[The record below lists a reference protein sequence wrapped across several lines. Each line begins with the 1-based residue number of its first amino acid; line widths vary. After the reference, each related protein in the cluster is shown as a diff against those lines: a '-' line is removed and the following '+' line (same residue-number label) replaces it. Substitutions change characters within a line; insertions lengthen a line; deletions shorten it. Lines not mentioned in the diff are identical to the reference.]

1 MKAKQLDLALPK
13 PKGKHGGKREGAG
26 RPKQNGSDA
35 PHRARPVHKKRHPV
49 HVVLRA
55 KQDVPRLRKANTFA
69 AIRAAMR
76 SIGAKLDFRVVH
88 ASIQKNHLHFLV
100 EAEDTAALTR
110 GMQAFAISLARRI
123 NVSCG
128 RRGKVFAHRYHAT
141 TITNPLQAR
150 NALAYVLNN
159 WRRHYEDE
167 NSLRSRTALLDP
179 YSTALAF
186 DGWREGS
193 AWTAPDFTPL
203 PAARPATWLLR
214 VGWRHHPAISV
225 HEVPEDQS
233 RRSSTAAR
241 RGRGGTSRPRRCR

>member
-1 MKAKQLDLALPK
+1 MTVKQLDLALPK
-13 PKGKHGGKREGAG
+13 PKAKHGGKRAGAG
-26 RPKQNGSDA
+26 RPKGKGSDA

-76 SIGAKLDFRVVH
+76 AMGAKLDFRVVH

-100 EAEDTAALTR
+100 EAGDRHALTR

-123 NVSCG
+123 NVTCG

-159 WRRHYEDE
+159 WRHHREDE
-167 NSLRSRTALLDP
+167 RNLRARTAALDP

-186 DGWREGS
+186 DGWREAT
-193 AWTAPDFTPL
+193 AWTAPDFAPL
-203 PAARPATWLLR
+203 PAARPETWLLKI
-214 VGWRHHPAISV
+214 GWRHHPLISV
-225 HEVPEDQS
+225 YEVPHD
-233 RRSSTAAR
+233 
-241 RGRGGTSRPRRCR
+241 